1 MITQQF
7 YTSNILLVLL
17 LIFSGTLKADHIS
30 GPQLSIGGRIKIDV
44 IYNRDSVGGTR
55 TNKSDLAFSASSIS
69 VPDSSKNSL
78 DANLRESRIWATL
91 NIPLAKNK
99 LSTYVEFDFF
109 DTKRDATGRSHVAN
123 EPRMRH
129 LYSTFKNLTIGKTY
143 TTFVNLSSYPEIN
156 DANGPVG
163 NMAIRQELIR
173 YNTTFSWGEIFF
185 AMEKGESTFI
195 SATGSSFQV
204 NDDQIPDIIGKV
216 KLSDTWGNLSFAAM
230 LREINANNR
239 MLTGIND
246 KQWGA
251 AFSLSGRLYLPGQ
264 DNLRFALS
272 YGDAL
277 GRYISFNDAAIDNAG
292 RINLTEI
299 LSTHLT
305 YQHWW
310 TATLRSSLAVAV
322 AYADQDT
329 SIIPTTVNKIFAS
342 SHVNLLWSPT
352 LKMTLGMEWLHGYR
366 ELENGQNG
374 NIDRL
379 QLSAVYKF

>member
-129 LYSTFKNLTIGKTY
+129 LYSTFKNLTVGKTY

-163 NMAIRQELIR
+163 NLAIRQELIR